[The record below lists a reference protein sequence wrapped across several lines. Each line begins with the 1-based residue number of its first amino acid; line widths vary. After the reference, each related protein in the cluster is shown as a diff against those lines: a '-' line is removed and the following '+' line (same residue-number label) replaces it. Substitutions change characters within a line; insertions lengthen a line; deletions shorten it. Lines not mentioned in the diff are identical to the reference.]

1 MKTILVPTDFSMP
14 AEWAAEVGASIAAKA
29 DATLLLLHVVEQPTE
44 GSFNVEGET
53 KYGGD
58 MEERFFMMK
67 LIEKSKE
74 QLEKVA
80 RKAEEAGVKVK
91 TELRI
96 GNPFHG
102 MHTIISEHRV
112 DMVVM
117 GTSGK
122 SKFEE
127 VLIGSNTEKVVRYSK
142 CSVLSVHEKPKDFNL
157 KNIVY
162 ATSLSERE
170 KLFARVVAK
179 AQEMYGSTIHL
190 VRINTPSVFQP
201 DHIVKN
207 AMGVFASNLKLKNYT
222 VNTFSDYNEEQGII
236 NFANTVNAD
245 MIAMATHG
253 RTGIGHILAG
263 SIAEDVVNH
272 AKKPVL
278 TFVTKDF

>member
-1 MKTILVPTDFSMP
+1 MKTILVPTDFSKP
-14 AEWAAEVGASIAAKA
+14 AQWATEVATSIAKKA
-29 DATLLLLHVVEQPTE
+29 GATLILLHVVEQPTE

-53 KYGGD
+53 ALSDD
-58 MEERFFMMK
+58 MEERLYMLK
-67 LIEKSKE
+67 LIEKSKL
-74 QLEKVA
+74 QLDEV
-80 RKAEEAGVKVK
+80 AGVVEAAGAKVK
-91 TELRI
+91 TEIRI
-96 GNPFHG
+96 GNAFHG
-102 MHTIISEHRV
+102 IRTIITDHRV
-112 DMVVM
+112 DLVVM

-122 SKFEE
+122 AKFEE

-142 CSVLSVHEKPKDFNL
+142 CSVLTVHQKPNTVDF

-162 ATSLSERE
+162 ATSITDRE
-170 KLFARVVAK
+170 KLFAKVVMK

-201 DHIVKN
+201 DHVVKK
-207 AMGVFASNLKLKNYT
+207 AMSVFASTLRLKNYT
-222 VNTFSDYNEEQGII
+222 INTFSDYNEEEGII
-236 NFANTVNAD
+236 NFANSVNAD

>member
-1 MKTILVPTDFSMP
+1 MKKILVPTDFSQP
-14 AEWAAEVGASIAAKA
+14 AQWAAEVAASIAAKA
-29 DATLLLLHVVEQPTE
+29 NATLVLLHVVEQPTE

-58 MEERFFMMK
+58 MEERLFTMK
-67 LIEKSKE
+67 LIEKSKQ
-74 QLEKVA
+74 QLEKA
-80 RKAEEAGVKVK
+80 AEKAEELGARVV
-91 TELRI
+91 TELRM

-102 MHTIISEHRV
+102 IHAIISEHRV
-112 DMVVM
+112 DLVVM

-142 CSVLSVHEKPKDFNL
+142 CSVLTVHEKPKGFNL

-162 ATSLSERE
+162 ATSLSDRE
-170 KLFARVVAK
+170 KLFARVVTK
-179 AQEMYGSTIHL
+179 AQEMYGATVHL
-190 VRINTPSVFQP
+190 VRINTPAVFQP
-201 DHIVKN
+201 DHIVKK
-207 AMGVFASNLKLKNYT
+207 AMSSFASTLKLKNYT
-222 VNTFSDYNEEQGII
+222 SNTFSDYNEEQGII
-236 NFANTVNAD
+236 NFANSVNAD

-272 AKKPVL
+272 ARKPVL

>member
-1 MKTILVPTDFSMP
+1 MKKILVPTDFSKP
-14 AEWAAEVGASIAAKA
+14 AQWATEVAASIAAKA
-29 DATLLLLHVVEQPTE
+29 NATLILLHVVEQPTE

-58 MEERFFMMK
+58 MEERLFTMK
-67 LIEKSKE
+67 LIERSRE
-74 QLEKVA
+74 LLEKEA
-80 RKAEEAGVKVK
+80 KKTEEAGAKVI
-91 TELRI
+91 TELRM

-102 MHTIISEHRV
+102 MHSMISEHRV
-112 DMVVM
+112 DLVVM

-122 SKFEE
+122 SKLDEI
-127 VLIGSNTEKVVRYSK
+127 LIGSNTEKVVRYSK
-142 CSVLSVHEKPKDFNL
+142 CSVLTVHEKPKDLTF

-162 ATSLSERE
+162 ATAISERE
-170 KLFARVVAK
+170 KLFARVVSK

-190 VRINTPSVFQP
+190 VRINTPAVFQP
-201 DHIVKN
+201 DHIVKK
-207 AMGVFASNLKLKNYT
+207 AMSAFASKLKLKDFT
-222 VNTFSDYNEEQGII
+222 INTFSDYNEEQGII
-236 NFANTVNAD
+236 NFANSVNAD